1 VLAFF
6 DVIFIAM
13 SALQATAFRF
23 GTRPAA
29 QSVAKVKGVNMVKR
43 WPAALGVSLS
53 LTVLAIILPAP
64 GQAQEDVSVQGE
76 ILDMACYMA
85 KGSKGAAHKACAVMC
100 AKKGVPI
107 GVLTDAGEVY
117 LLLDDHNNP
126 DPYDAVKKLAG
137 ERAQIDGKKYD
148 KQGVASIVVSN
159 AKGL

>member
-1 VLAFF
+1 MLGSGKKGPSSSPRVLTFMGAR
-6 DVIFIAM
+6 
-13 SALQATAFRF
+13 SLATLA
-23 GTRPAA
+23 
-29 QSVAKVKGVNMVKR
+29 
-43 WPAALGVSLS
+43 VSLS
-53 LTVLAIILPAP
+53 LSVLGIGFPAT
-64 GQAQEDVSVQGE
+64 GRAQEEVSVHGE
-76 ILDMACYMA
+76 ILDMACYMS

-107 GVLTDAGEVY
+107 GVLTDTGEVY

-126 DPYDAVKKLAG
+126 DPYDAAKKLAG